1 MKRLLIFIFLLGCV
15 SGCATPPMYM
25 ADNFQGKKITRCDN
39 DTFCFRETYSV
50 AWDYPCP
57 SNGYKYRDYCG
68 SLCKKCDSLG
78 YPVSYRSKEYV
89 YENDPSGYAV
99 TLPGGGNIAMPQ
111 NNDKEVAG
119 E

>member
-1 MKRLLIFIFLLGCV
+1 MKRLLIFISLLGCV

-25 ADNFQGKKITRCDN
+25 VDNFQGKKITRCDN

-50 AWDYPCP
+50 AWDYSCP
-57 SNGYKYRDYCG
+57 SNGYTYRNYYG
-68 SLCKKCDSLG
+68 SFWNRCDSFG

-99 TLPGGGNIAMPQ
+99 TLPRGGNIAMPQ
-111 NNDKEVAG
+111 DKVKEVAG